1 MHDNHPIHVLIAV
14 PCSAIIQEQ
23 LLTQFA
29 TQYHFTFTD
38 SFKNIS
44 EKILQSVQIIIGEP
58 EEIDILK
65 MTNLQWIQLTW
76 AGANK
81 YCCMQHLPENLTITN
96 TSGVFGTIISEYVI
110 GSIIALYRSFPT
122 YWRNQQQHL
131 WQPSDS
137 SETIYGKTV
146 LILGTGDLGTQ
157 LAHRLKAFHT
167 HIIGIR
173 RHPAQPLLTDFDE
186 IYDLS
191 QLDAQLEKADI
202 VVGCLPDTPATAGLL
217 HKKRL
222 CRMKKDA
229 LLINVGR
236 GSFIPTSDL
245 TDVLKEGH
253 LKGAALDVTDVEPL
267 PEASP
272 LWDMPNVILTPHIAG
287 PSFGGN
293 KDVEK
298 AIWSICVDNL
308 ERFLSGQPLTH
319 IVNLKEGY

>member
-1 MHDNHPIHVLIAV
+1 MHNNHPPHVVITV
-14 PCSAIIQEQ
+14 PCSAMIQEH
-23 LLTQFA
+23 LLAQFGTQC
-29 TQYHFTFTD
+29 HFTFTD
-38 SFKNIS
+38 SFTHIS
-44 EKILQSVQIIIGEP
+44 EKVLPSVHVVIGEP
-58 EEIDILK
+58 EEKDILK
-65 MTNLQWIQLTW
+65 MPDLKWIQLTW

-81 YCCMQHLPENLTITN
+81 YRCMQHLPERLTITN
-96 TSGVFGTIISEYVI
+96 ASGAFGTIISEYVI
-110 GSIIALYRSFPT
+110 GTIIALYRSFPT
-122 YWRNQQQHL
+122 YWHNQHQHL
-131 WQPSDS
+131 WQPSNS

-157 LAHRLKAFHT
+157 LAHRLKAFDT

-173 RHPAQPLLTDFDE
+173 RHVTRHFLSDFDE

-202 VVGCLPDTPATAGLL
+202 VVGCLPDTPKTAGLL
-217 HKKRL
+217 HKERL
-222 CRMKKDA
+222 CKMKKNA

-236 GSFIPTSDL
+236 GSLIPTSDL

-308 ERFLSGQPLTH
+308 ERFLFGQPLTH